1 MNPTVHKR
9 RKQVGRL
16 LRYLFGPGR
25 HEEHVDPHLVAAWN
39 GAGDLAS
46 LEPPTRRDGTRDVRR
61 LTQLLRQPLHAAR
74 NAPTLTVWH
83 CSIRNA
89 VEDRILSDEE
99 WAEIAAEVMDAVKL
113 APHGDPNAV
122 RWLAV
127 RHNADHI
134 HLVATLV
141 RQDGKTAW
149 GWNDKPNSRNKCYEL
164 EKRYGLRLTGPM
176 DGTSHRR
183 PSPAEVN
190 KARRLGRT
198 ATARDE
204 VRRLVRAAVAGSSN
218 EDEFFA
224 RLADAGLTVKRRPS
238 QRNPGEW
245 TGYKVAHPAHTT
257 AGGEPLWF
265 SGGSLA
271 PDLTL
276 PKLRQRWAIPD
287 QPQPGTNG
295 TVRISVAARVE
306 ALNTAAEAIRGA
318 AEAIVH
324 LAADNPQAAQAV
336 AQAASDTITALAAA
350 VEGRRGG
357 PLTRAAELFDKA
369 SREPFG
375 KVSTATSRSANLRA
389 MSRLVHLMGQMA
401 GDKDTFAML
410 ALLLDLARLSDTL
423 AILRDGQNRFH
434 QAEAARAAAAI
445 LRAAANDGGRL
456 GPVTPPLPDDLAAEP
471 PIPRQQPNPPAT
483 TPIRSSK
490 DSREQRPGR

>member
-1 MNPTVHKR
+1 MNPVVHKR
-9 RKQVGRL
+9 RRQVGRL

-25 HEEHVDPHLVAAWN
+25 QEEHVDPHLVAAWN
-39 GAGDLAS
+39 GAGDLAA
-46 LEPPTRRDGTRDVRR
+46 LEPPTRRDGTRDIRR
-61 LTQLLRQPLHAAR
+61 LTTLLRQPLHAAI
-74 NAPTLTVWH
+74 NAPKLTVWH
-83 CSIRNA
+83 CSIRNT

-149 GWNDKPNSRNKCYEL
+149 GWNDRPNSRNKCYEL

-190 KARRLGRT
+190 KARRLGQT
-198 ATARDE
+198 TTARDE
-204 VRRLVRAAVAGSSN
+204 VRRLVRAAVAGSSS
-218 EDEFFA
+218 EDDFFA

-276 PKLRQRWAIPD
+276 PKLRQRWASPD
-287 QPQPGTNG
+287 QPQAGTDA

-318 AEAIVH
+318 ADAITH

-336 AQAASDTITALAAA
+336 AQAASDTIAAIAAA

-375 KVSTATSRSANLRA
+375 KMSTATSRSANLRA

-423 AILRDGQNRFH
+423 AILRDGQDRFH
-434 QAEAARAAAAI
+434 QAEAARAAATI
-445 LRAAANDGGRL
+445 LRTAANDGGRL
-456 GPVTPPLPDDLAAEP
+456 GPVTPPLPDNFPPEP
-471 PIPRQQPNPPAT
+471 PIPHQQRQPSAT
-483 TPIRSSK
+483 TPTQSSK
-490 DSREQRPGR
+490 DDREQRAGR